1 MNKYWVVIN
10 KDVSI
15 YNGECIPCADKIQ
28 ALNVA
33 TAVARSFYIMGIR
46 EVHIFVIE
54 NVDTVKYHYE
64 VLFEKNNKM
73 ILLYEG
79 MCNNRKIIEKQ
90 VIK

>member
-1 MNKYWVVIN
+1 MNRYRVVIN

-15 YNGECIPCADKIQ
+15 YNGECIPCANKMQ

-33 TAVARSFYIMGIR
+33 SAVARSFYIMGIR
-46 EVHIFVIE
+46 EAHIFVIE
-54 NVDTVKYHYE
+54 NVDTVKYRYE

-79 MCNNRKIIEKQ
+79 MCNNRKIVAKE